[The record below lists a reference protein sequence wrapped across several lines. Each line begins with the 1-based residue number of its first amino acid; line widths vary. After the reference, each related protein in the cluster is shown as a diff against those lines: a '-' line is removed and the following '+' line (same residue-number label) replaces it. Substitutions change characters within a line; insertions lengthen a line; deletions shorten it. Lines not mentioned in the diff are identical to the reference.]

1 MSFID
6 CWQSSLPLSLIV
18 AIGVDAMYRTASIFQ
33 AVQLADEEW
42 FVADVEMAAALA
54 NDQPLDI
61 GNSYI
66 QLNIMVPA
74 AGMPLV
80 S

>member
-1 MSFID
+1 
-6 CWQSSLPLSLIV
+6 
-18 AIGVDAMYRTASIFQ
+18 
-33 AVQLADEEW
+33 
-42 FVADVEMAAALA
+42 MAAALA